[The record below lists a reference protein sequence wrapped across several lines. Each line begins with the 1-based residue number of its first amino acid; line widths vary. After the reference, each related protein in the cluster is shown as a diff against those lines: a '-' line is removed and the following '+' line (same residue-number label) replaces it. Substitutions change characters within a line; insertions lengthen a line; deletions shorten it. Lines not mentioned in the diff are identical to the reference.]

1 MNDALFIID
10 KPPMPA
16 PDDTGPYE
24 MPNGPKPISAAIDER
39 NGELIVAAHNA
50 TIATLTAALEEA
62 RGALEPFEEG
72 SGYHCEAPERLRLL
86 HCHELG
92 AVRGLPRAFQ
102 NGFRPRPHRPRNHQR
117 SDGEGGGMKKTLLI
131 VLIGM
136 AGGYFIS
143 NWIDYA
149 VCNDLD

>member
-50 TIATLTAALEEA
+50 TIATLIAALEEA
-62 RGALEPFEEG
+62 RGALEVFAKVGSLIEGPFG
-72 SGYHCEAPERLRLL
+72 PALFVGHDHAFKSGCSWTE
-86 HCHELG
+86 
-92 AVRGLPRAFQ
+92 
-102 NGFRPRPHRPRNHQR
+102 NG
-117 SDGEGGGMKKTLLI
+117 EKKTLTWGQFRRARATLATI
-131 VLIGM
+131 NAALGRVEG
-136 AGGYFIS
+136 
-143 NWIDYA
+143 
-149 VCNDLD
+149 